1 MEKQLNCY
9 FDHSATTPLDLAIS
23 EWIKRTQG
31 EIYGNPS
38 SSHAVGRKAK
48 NILEL
53 ARKQMAEVLG
63 CHSKEIIFT
72 GSGTETNNSVLHSL
86 LFQEKKHVVTS
97 AIEHP
102 AILSTLQHLEPLGLS
117 YSIAGVDSR
126 GKVNLSEIE
135 KLIQTDTGLITIMT
149 ANNEVGTIQPISE
162 CSDLAKAHNIP
173 FHSDAVQALGKISI
187 QILLEQ
193 VDLMSFSAHKFYGPK
208 GVGCLYKKENTN
220 LHSFVYGGGQE
231 SNLRGGTENIIG
243 IGAMALAAQLAVEQ
257 IKETTD
263 HIKVLEYQFIT
274 GIKTIRDDIVFHG
287 NSKSHIP
294 GLISFAAPGMDNQK
308 LLTLLDREN
317 IFVSSGSACHS
328 GLSTPSKILE
338 AMDISE
344 SLNLSTI
351 RVSFGKH
358 NTDKEVQYFLS
369 VLKKIWMG

>member
-1 MEKQLNCY
+1 
-9 FDHSATTPLDLAIS
+9 
-23 EWIKRTQG
+23 
-31 EIYGNPS
+31 
-38 SSHAVGRKAK
+38 
-48 NILEL
+48 
-53 ARKQMAEVLG
+53 
-63 CHSKEIIFT
+63 
-72 GSGTETNNSVLHSL
+72 
-86 LFQEKKHVVTS
+86 
-97 AIEHP
+97 
-102 AILSTLQHLEPLGLS
+102 
-117 YSIAGVDSR
+117 
-126 GKVNLSEIE
+126 
-135 KLIQTDTGLITIMT
+135 
-149 ANNEVGTIQPISE
+149 
-162 CSDLAKAHNIP
+162 
-173 FHSDAVQALGKISI
+173 
-187 QILLEQ
+187 
-193 VDLMSFSAHKFYGPK
+193 MSFSAHKFYGPK